1 MSSEQRPEDYGKPQK
16 YTKHTFYTKET
27 GSAKLLGW
35 GLSAI
40 LKNEQRQVGGEQQKL
55 DHTEPLGTLQVLGIY
70 SEKH

>member
-40 LKNEQRQVGGEQQKL
+40 LKNE
-55 DHTEPLGTLQVLGIY
+55 
-70 SEKH
+70 